1 MADNE
6 ETAQASTTALLAG
19 TRVHVPAE
27 GVPLDQGV
35 WYDDFARVKAEA
47 EKIGRPML
55 AMWMNPGCGFC
66 KRFAG
71 NLLDQRFIDWMK
83 TIGMYFWLGSA
94 DDPQGRSGPGWDFV
108 VTQSAGDDI
117 LPKQRH
123 YFPMIA
129 VWQSVGGKVTHDFRA
144 SGRVFENETSAPGG
158 VPHIIARIAKALT
171 EPPRAAYVQ
180 PDKPAEARQSEAK
193 QTEGGCGH
201 GKCQATAVL
210 KQIQRTLNSAFG
222 APAAAGV
229 PSDGLV
235 VRLNPELDLSK
246 RMRILNTIEELGGH
260 CPCQTGKTDATLCLC
275 SDFRNRK
282 EPGACKCGLFVK
294 VKE

>member
-6 ETAQASTTALLAG
+6 ETAKESTTALLAG
-19 TRVHVPAE
+19 MRVHVPAE
-27 GVPLDQGV
+27 GTPLEQGV

-83 TIGMYFWLGSA
+83 TIGMYFWLGRA
-94 DDPQGRSGPGWDFV
+94 DDPHGRSGPGSEIV
-108 VTQSAGDDI
+108 VKQSEGDDI

-158 VPHIIARIAKALT
+158 VPHIISRIAKALT
-171 EPPRAAYVQ
+171 EPPRAAYAR
-180 PDKPAEARQSEAK
+180 PAKPEGAKPSGAKQSE
-193 QTEGGCGH
+193 GGGGH
-201 GKCQATAVL
+201 GKCQATAIL
-210 KQIQRTLNSAFG
+210 KQIQSTLNSAFG
-222 APAAAGV
+222 TPVTDGAPSAG
-229 PSDGLV
+229 LI

-260 CPCQTGKTDATLCLC
+260 CPCQTDKTDATLCLC
-275 SDFRNRK
+275 ADFRNRK

-294 VKE
+294 VKA